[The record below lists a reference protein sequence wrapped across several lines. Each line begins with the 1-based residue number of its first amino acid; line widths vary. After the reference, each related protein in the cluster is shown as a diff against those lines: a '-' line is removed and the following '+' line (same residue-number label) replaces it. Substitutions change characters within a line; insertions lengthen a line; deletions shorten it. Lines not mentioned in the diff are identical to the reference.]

1 MATVLE
7 PITMS
12 DDLWHALGCE
22 WPDSCRVHRCWTN
35 ECPVGAHRVADRSK
49 EF

>member
-12 DDLWHALGCE
+12 DDLWHSLTIEHPEA
-22 WPDSCRVHRCWTN
+22 CRLHRCWTDQ
-35 ECPVGAHRVADRSK
+35 CPAGSHDEAAGG
-49 EF
+49 EA